1 MEICAGCTRGLTS
14 IFCTTSWRSAL
25 LFRSCRFSLTS
36 FSFFYSLNKI
46 VFFKTVITF
55 YSELIK
61 KNFELLDREA
71 VNILWYF
78 DVCITGAWSFTWSL
92 SWLRLLSFICATRSL
107 ELFIC
112 FESLA
117 VLHLILLDVSVILS
131 SL

>member
-25 LFRSCRFSLTS
+25 LFRSSWLALPS
-36 FSFFYSLNKI
+36 FSFFYPLNEI
-46 VFFKTVITF
+46 IFFKTVITF

-61 KNFELLDREA
+61 KNFELLYREA
-71 VNILWYF
+71 IDIIWDF
-78 DVCITGAWSFTWSL
+78 DVCTRAWSSAWSFTGPS
-92 SWLRLLSFICATRSL
+92 LLSFVCAIRSL

-112 FESLA
+112 FKSLTI
-117 VLHLILLDVSVILS
+117 LHLVFLDISVILS